1 MIKVDEEKNA
11 IEMTRGDT
19 LRVLVGVERDEQS
32 YTPVP
37 GDAVAFFLKHNAL
50 NARRTEYKDPEPLIT
65 KDVPIATMVL
75 ELEPEDTK
83 PLEFGDYVYDLQ
95 LTFANGTVDTFINNA
110 PFKIVPEVG

>member
-1 MIKVDEEKNA
+1 MVRVDSPS
-11 IEMTRGDT
+11 ITMTRGDT
-19 LRVLVGVERDEQS
+19 LRVSVSIDRDGDA
-32 YTPVP
+32 YTPES
-37 GDAVAFFLKHNAL
+37 GDEIQFFLKHNVL
-50 NARRTEYKDPEPLIT
+50 NGKRTAYKDSQPLIT